1 MKKRGKKILIVGG
14 AGGMGLFLAKFLQK
28 DFEVSIYD
36 INPEGRRISD
46 EIGVNFSDEDEIED
60 FDIVI
65 VSVPIEVAPKVIGE
79 VSGRMR
85 ENSLLMDTTSIKKG
99 VVEAMRKVKG
109 KSIATIA
116 AHPLFAPTF
125 PDLKGQMVILI
136 PVEER
141 GWLSR
146 VKNFLESKGAHV
158 EISDA
163 EEHDRMMSVIQ
174 SLTHFSNISLGA
186 TLKELDFDLKR
197 SKRFTSPIYEVMLD
211 MVGRILAQ
219 NPHLYASIQKN
230 PYAKVVREKFIETCE
245 RLNDALEREETDYF
259 VDEMRKAAKHF
270 GDPERSLKISEKLLR
285 GKNYELEKIDVGD
298 EVAFEHLYSKK
309 IHHGIVDKI
318 SPMEV
323 VLRKDESKR
332 KIKLK
337 PENIRLL
344 TNSELKRWKMEN
356 LGGYERDISVHFENF
371 DEIVPDIICEIMMG
385 CGAIKAELIDT
396 YREKKSFT
404 FKVHLIEEK
413 DSGEIEAKIKKI
425 LMGVGGKIR

>member
-1 MKKRGKKILIVGG
+1 MKKMRKKILIVGG
-14 AGGMGLFLAKFLQK
+14 AGGMGLFLAKFLK
-28 DFEVSIYD
+28 EDFKVSIYD
-36 INPEGRRISD
+36 INPEGRRIGE
-46 EIGVNFSDEDEIED
+46 EIGVNFSDIDKIED
-60 FDIVI
+60 FDVVI

-79 VSGRMR
+79 VSKRMR
-85 ENSLLMDTTSIKKG
+85 KNSLFMDTTSIKKG
-99 VVEAMRKVKG
+99 VVEVMRKVKE
-109 KSIATIA
+109 KNIATIA

-158 EISDA
+158 EITDA

-174 SLTHFSNISLGA
+174 SLTHFSNISLGV

-230 PYAKVVREKFIETCE
+230 PYAKIVREKFIETCE
-245 RLNDALEREETDYF
+245 RLNDAIERGETDYF
-259 VDEMRKAAKHF
+259 INEMRKAAKHF
-270 GDPERSLKISEKLLR
+270 GDPDRSLKISEKLLR
-285 GKNYELEKIDVGD
+285 GKNYDLEKIDVGD
-298 EVAFEHLYSKK
+298 KVAFEHLYSKK
-309 IHHGIVDKI
+309 IHHGIVEKI

-323 VLRKDESKR
+323 VLRKDKSKR
-332 KIKLK
+332 NIKLK

-356 LGGYERDISVHFENF
+356 LGCYERDISVRFENF
-371 DEIVPDIICEIMMG
+371 DEIVPDIICEIMRR
-385 CGAIKAELIDT
+385 CGAAKAELIDT
-396 YREKKSFT
+396 YRERKSFT
-404 FKVHLIEEK
+404 FRIHIIE
-413 DSGEIEAKIKKI
+413 DGEIEERIKKN
-425 LMGVGGKIR
+425 LMGVGGKIRG

>member
-1 MKKRGKKILIVGG
+1 MKKMGKNILIVGG

-46 EIGVNFSDEDEIED
+46 EIGVNFSDFSDEDEIED

-65 VSVPIEVAPKVIGE
+65 ISVPIDIAPKVIGE
-79 VSGRMR
+79 VSKKMGK
-85 ENSLLMDTTSIKKG
+85 NSLLMDTTSIKKG
-99 VVEAMRKVKG
+99 VVEVMREKG
-109 KSIATIA
+109 KNIATIA

-125 PDLKGQMVILI
+125 PDLKGQMIILI
-136 PVEER
+136 PIEER

-186 TLKELDFDLKR
+186 TLKELDFDLRR
-197 SKRFTSPIYEVMLD
+197 SKRFTSPVYEVMLD

-245 RLNDALEREETDYF
+245 RLNDAIDRGDMDYF
-259 VDEMRKAAKHF
+259 INEMREAAKHF

-309 IHHGIVDKI
+309 IHHGTVEKI

-323 VLRKDESKR
+323 ILRKDESKR
-332 KIKLK
+332 KIKLR

-344 TNSELKRWKMEN
+344 TTSELKRWKMEN
-356 LGGYERDISVHFENF
+356 LGCYERDISVHFENF
-371 DEIVPDIICEIMMG
+371 DEIVPAMICEIMMG

-396 YREKKSFT
+396 YRERKSFT
-404 FKVHLIEEK
+404 FRIHIIE
-413 DSGEIEAKIKKI
+413 DGEIEMRMKKI